1 MKILL
6 LLSILFLITHTTE
19 AAESYEKLINTCN
32 DWKTTYMEKKI
43 YYVEGYLVG
52 VLTEARRFKRVSLDQ
67 HPGDFVNALN
77 RYCDSHPK
85 STLINAI
92 LQTQ

>member
-6 LLSILFLITHTTE
+6 LLSIFFLFPQTTE
-19 AAESYEKLINTCN
+19 AAESEEKLISTCQ
-32 DWKTTYMEKKI
+32 DWKTVPMVSKI

-52 VLTEARRFKRVSLDQ
+52 VLTEARIFKRTSLNQ
-67 HPGDFVNALN
+67 SAADFMTTINL
-77 RYCDSHPK
+77 YCDSHPK